1 MIARAARLETP
12 TSLLWSSRHG
22 HRVLRVQSQPSGAR
36 HTIALEV
43 GGQRLRLT
51 AHGNERHLEQLAA
64 LVNQRVEEIQ
74 RTAKGA
80 PASTQLALVA
90 LDLADEI
97 LACRRKLEDAQ
108 RDAARAVAEA
118 DDRAR
123 AAEHAAR
130 SAIADALA
138 EIDRAIA
145 ADDAALADAR
155 AGVESA

>member
-1 MIARAARLETP
+1 
-12 TSLLWSSRHG
+12 
-22 HRVLRVQSQPSGAR
+22 VRVQSQGTGAR

-51 AHGNERHLEQLAA
+51 AHGNEKHLESLAA
-64 LVNQRVEEIQ
+64 LVNQRVEEMQ
-74 RTAKGA
+74 KSAKGA
-80 PASTQLALVA
+80 PASTTLALVA

-97 LACRRKLEDAQ
+97 IACRRKLDDAQ

-123 AAEHAAR
+123 AAEQSAR
-130 SAIADALA
+130 VAIAEALA

-145 ADDAALADAR
+145 ADDALVADALAAS
-155 AGVESA
+155 ESA